1 MFLVSDIEA
10 FWTVSLYKVGY
21 ILVTDFFNRCIQSAE
36 CMNRNLKFRR
46 KIKKIV
52 FKFLFY
58 ICSMERVYCNRYN
71 IIKFNKSFKTDG
83 SMGYNGGLRL

>member
-46 KIKKIV
+46 KINKK
-52 FKFLFY
+52 
-58 ICSMERVYCNRYN
+58 NRIQIFVLYLQYGKG
-71 IIKFNKSFKTDG
+71 ILQSI
-83 SMGYNGGLRL
+83 